1 MRRPRI
7 PRWAQLAAAAVLT
20 VTAVAACSSSGSSTA
35 AAAAGSTGNTVNS
48 TWPTS
53 ITLGS
58 VGEDNATS
66 LMETLAPLQ
75 DLLKAKMDVTLKV
88 TTGTSYAALIE
99 AQEAGKA
106 QLIEYGPFSYWLALN
121 HGLKIQNVGL
131 LTSAPNTDGGYYS
144 YAVVDPQRT
153 PDIAN
158 LKDAA
163 GKKTCFS
170 DPASTSGYLYP
181 SYGLLQDG
189 ISPATGVTPVFA
201 GSDSTTAIDV
211 AEGSCQ
217 VGFTNNLNL
226 PEIFTANHISKS
238 AIKII
243 WTSPEI
249 PGNPMAVSDSLPASF
264 RSTLENVLVNDG
276 NSTYFAAHGY
286 CSSVS
291 ACDTLTG
298 SYGYANPALANY
310 STIGEICKL
319 TKSPSCNL
327 N

>member
-7 PRWAQLAAAAVLT
+7 PRWAPLAAAAVLT
-20 VTAVAACSSSGSSTA
+20 VTAVAACSSSSSTGTA
-35 AAAAGSTGNTVNS
+35 AAGGTGNTVNS
-48 TWPTS
+48 TWPTQ
-53 ITLGS
+53 ITYGA
-58 VGEDNATS
+58 VGEDNSTTLLES
-66 LMETLAPLQ
+66 LAPLQ
-75 DLLKAKMDVTLKV
+75 KLLKAKMDVTLKV
-88 TTGTSYAALIE
+88 TTGTSYAAMIE

-106 QLIEYGPFSYWLALN
+106 QLVSYGPFSYWIALN

-131 LTSAPNTDGGYYS
+131 LISAPNTDGGYYS
-144 YAVVDPQRT
+144 EAVVDPQRT
-153 PDIAN
+153 PDITN

-226 PEIFTANHISKS
+226 PDVFTANHISKS
-238 AIKII
+238 ALKVI

-249 PGNPMAVSDSLPASF
+249 PGNPIAVSDSLPASF
-264 RSTLENVLVNDG
+264 RTTLENVLVNDG

-291 ACDTLTG
+291 ACTTETG
-298 SYGYANPALANY
+298 QYGYANPSLANY
-310 STIGEICKL
+310 STIGQICKL

>member
-7 PRWAQLAAAAVLT
+7 PMWARLAAAAVMT
-20 VTAVAACSSSGSSTA
+20 VTAVAACSSASSTGA
-35 AAAAGSTGNTVNS
+35 ASAAGGTGNTVNS
-48 TWPTS
+48 TWPTT

-58 VGEDNATS
+58 VGESNATS
-66 LMETLAPLQ
+66 LMETLQPLQ
-75 DLLKAKMDVTLKV
+75 DLMKAKMDVTLKV
-88 TTGTSYAALIE
+88 TVGTSYAAMIE
-99 AQEAGKA
+99 AQQAGKA
-106 QLIEYGPFSYWLALN
+106 QMIVYGPFSYWIALN

-131 LTSAPNTDGGYYS
+131 LINEPGSDGGYYS
-144 YAVVDPQRT
+144 EAVVDPQRNPGIT
-153 PDIAN
+153 S

-189 ISPATGVTPVFA
+189 ISPTTGVTPVFA

-211 AEGSCQ
+211 AQGSCE

-226 PEIFTANHISKS
+226 PDVFTQNHVSKS
-238 AIKII
+238 ALKVI

-249 PGNPMAVSDSLPASF
+249 PGNPVAVSDSLPASF
-264 RSTLENVLVNDG
+264 RTTLENLLVNDA

-291 ACDTLTG
+291 ACTTETG
-298 SYGYANPALANY
+298 QWGYAKPSLANY

-319 TKSPSCNL
+319 TKSSSCNI
-327 N
+327 